1 MESQTQALALT
12 RIVLAKDDLVEQL
25 RSRIPAEW
33 PQCVDEFLTVVRP
46 FDPMSPGVFLAVF
59 ADIFHELQ
67 RIAGR
72 AATRADGMPLSILI
86 DPCALELSTG
96 GLCDRFER
104 DLREWWAGFKPGMLV
119 PSVQTRR
126 ITEYIDR
133 HFAEPITLTKLTAIS
148 GWDGRQLARLF
159 RAEMRITIHEYV
171 IRKRI
176 DAAAARLRRGDK
188 VSAAVGW
195 KGRKNFFR
203 QFRKRMGMTPAQFR
217 DAWLDDPDPELA
229 ASA

>member
-104 DLREWWAGFKPGMLV
+104 DLRASGGRVSSPGCWFRLSRHGES
-119 PSVQTRR
+119 PSTSIGTSLSR
-126 ITEYIDR
+126 
-133 HFAEPITLTKLTAIS
+133 
-148 GWDGRQLARLF
+148 
-159 RAEMRITIHEYV
+159 
-171 IRKRI
+171 
-176 DAAAARLRRGDK
+176 
-188 VSAAVGW
+188 
-195 KGRKNFFR
+195 
-203 QFRKRMGMTPAQFR
+203 
-217 DAWLDDPDPELA
+217 
-229 ASA
+229 